1 MAELKPVRVA
11 VLDER
16 DAYQG
21 LTAKLQAFVRASFSG
36 MSDVDAYRSVFDCSE
51 QSEPT
56 VKRNAHATMQL
67 PAVQTKLRQLRLEA
81 ERQTTLAPSLTK
93 AWILDGIMGLALNAD
108 KDSTRLAAYVA
119 LGKTIGIDLFRETVV
134 HQKQERSVEDVE
146 RELQTRLKDL
156 ARTIEGEGREVP
168 AAIEGAG
175 RRDRRRKPKA
185 PVGGG

>member
-1 MAELKPVRVA
+1 
-11 VLDER
+11 
-16 DAYQG
+16 
-21 LTAKLQAFVRASFSG
+21 
-36 MSDVDAYRSVFDCSE
+36 
-51 QSEPT
+51 
-56 VKRNAHATMQL
+56 
-67 PAVQTKLRQLRLEA
+67 
-81 ERQTTLAPSLTK
+81 
-93 AWILDGIMGLALNAD
+93 MGLALNAD